1 MRNEASSPTAI
12 KAPILPQRRLRS
24 ALRRIAA
31 DLFSHAT
38 GRPLDKRLGVDTSA
52 STGSDRTGNPEYVP
66 VPPRV
71 FWLAVSTL
79 QIDFA
84 RFAFVD
90 LAAGKGRAVVLAGEL
105 PFQEVHGVEPVRPLH
120 VRAVRNVKARFGGEI
135 GRVRIFLH
143 DVHAADYEL
152 PKLPCVLYVAQPFSK
167 GELPRVIEA
176 VLRSHRRN
184 PREIYFVHARSGDDH
199 AFDIAQF
206 EKVEWPWWQRAV
218 DNVLV
223 AAFRVYRVRGG

>member
-1 MRNEASSPTAI
+1 M
-12 KAPILPQRRLRS
+12 
-24 ALRRIAA
+24 
-31 DLFSHAT
+31 
-38 GRPLDKRLGVDTSA
+38 DKRLGVDTSA

-84 RFAFVD
+84 CFAFVD

-152 PKLPCVLYVAQPFSK
+152 PKLPCVLYVAQPFST
-167 GELPRVIEA
+167 GELARVIEA
-176 VLRSHRRN
+176 LLRSYRRN
-184 PREIYFVHARSGDDH
+184 PREIFLVDAGSGDEH
-199 AFDIAQF
+199 AFETARF
-206 EKVEWPWWQRAV
+206 EKVKWPWWQRAV
-218 DNVLV
+218 DRALV
-223 AAFRVYRVRGG
+223 APFTVYTVRSG